1 MRNNVISLI
10 GEIGRQRGSGAETA
24 VSMAFAE
31 MKKEGEITSFY
42 KTARRAD
49 KFQKIDFFVIRIN
62 GDKVPLQVKSSFFG
76 AMEHQKKFPG
86 IPVIVV
92 KSQDDTETVKSKIRG
107 ALK

>member
-1 MRNNVISLI
+1 MRNNVFSLI
-10 GEIGRQRGSGAETA
+10 GKISRQRGFGAEAA

-31 MKKEGEITSFY
+31 MKKGGEIASFY

-49 KFQKIDFFVIRIN
+49 KFQGIDFFVIRTN
-62 GDKVPLQVKSSFFG
+62 GDKVPFQVKSSFSG

-86 IPVIVV
+86 VPVIVV

-107 ALK
+107 TLK

>member
-1 MRNNVISLI
+1 MRSNVFSLLGKIS
-10 GEIGRQRGSGAETA
+10 RQRGFGAEAA

-31 MKKEGEITSFY
+31 MKKEGEIANFY

-49 KFQKIDFFVIRIN
+49 KIQRIDFFAIRTN

-86 IPVIVV
+86 IPVVVV
-92 KSQDDTETVKSKIRG
+92 KSQDDIETVKSKIRG